1 MFLVQIYVLRIR
13 SCIFCIYSLY
23 TWYLC
28 NFPLKKH
35 PHNDETETSKAKERA
50 EKQRRQI
57 APALLDRRDRW
68 SSLIKW
74 DHKSMADPISR
85 GCWSEVFFD
94 VPRVVLQCNF
104 SESCTPD
111 LIFYI
116 FQIVVKC
123 SPRPWTGMWACF
135 NPFSELQRWYF
146 DIVGFWSW
154 HHVADWPLIGCNWHV
169 TPWRVILFFLFGG
182 VVSGQ
187 PKRWIHLPEHVLM
200 TWHTM
205 KELKMSLNR
214 RWYHGIVYADLP

>member
-1 MFLVQIYVLRIR
+1 MRL
-13 SCIFCIYSLY
+13 
-23 TWYLC
+23 
-28 NFPLKKH
+28 KH
-35 PHNDETETSKAKERA
+35 PRPRREQRSNDDKLLQRCWTEGTDGARVSDGISKAWD
-50 EKQRRQI
+50 
-57 APALLDRRDRW
+57 PA
-68 SSLIKW
+68 
-74 DHKSMADPISR
+74 ISR
-85 GCWSEVFFD
+85 GWSEVFFWCARVFCNLILVRLDSWLNLLHLPNCCEMQSHTLNRD
-94 VPRVVLQCNF
+94 VSLL
-104 SESCTPD
+104 E
-111 LIFYI
+111 
-116 FQIVVKC
+116 
-123 SPRPWTGMWACF
+123 

-146 DIVGFWSW
+146 DIFGFWSW